1 MGLFSERAIEGYSW
15 RKKHGEPKNRRQL
28 FVCVL
33 TEQFSSLIGV
43 NMLYLVFCIP
53 AIAWSGL
60 CLLQMAAGVREE
72 NGSALISAIQLWM
85 IGLLPCLTLLG
96 PAKAG
101 MALVMRNWARE
112 DYTKPVSTFVRGMRE
127 NWKQT
132 ILCAAAEGALPLA
145 IWSACRVAAAGEG
158 AALLWAACIAA
169 VLYEMAMQVFYVLV
183 VSYDLRAWQH
193 LRNAVL
199 LLFMKLPAF
208 ALVLVGNLFFVI
220 VGAAAMWLNPGSWD
234 INLLVP
240 VAYYCVV
247 GFAITALAQASL
259 ANWLCDTYLSGKE
272 TVQ

>member
-1 MGLFSERAIEGYSW
+1 MGLFSERAFEGYSW

-53 AIAWSGL
+53 AVAWSGM

-85 IGLLPCLTLLG
+85 IGLIPCLTILG

-112 DYTKPVSTFVRGMRE
+112 DYARPLPTFLRGMRE

-132 ILCAAAEGALPLA
+132 VLCSAIGSVFPLA
-145 IWSACRVAAAGEG
+145 IWSACRVAAAGG
-158 AALLWAACIAA
+158 SAMMLWPVCIAA
-169 VLYEMAMQVFYVLV
+169 VLYAMAMQVFYVLV

-199 LLFMKLPAF
+199 LMFMKLPAF
-208 ALVLVGNLFFVI
+208 ALVLLGNQFFVI
-220 VGAAAMWLNPGSWD
+220 VGIAAMWINPGSWQ
-234 INLLVP
+234 INLLLPLV
-240 VAYYCVV
+240 YYCVA
-247 GFAITALAQASL
+247 GFAVTSLAQASL